1 MTDIRTPDDE
11 VTTPG
16 YFYPPFREGWHY
28 QGATY
33 GQRVEDGQVKPGH
46 SPFAVD
52 WNRRTPTGGWL
63 QDLGDPVLAAADGT
77 VAEVDKG
84 DGLVL
89 LNHYDALYRTE
100 YRHMQD
106 ITVKVG
112 DKVQRGDRIGSIG
125 DVAGDGRS
133 TSPHLHHVH
142 YRRASKSEPFQRIKM
157 AFEGKPVATSVGNSD
172 TRPPSWSPPTPV
184 MVVGPPARATWQGAY
199 QQADRRMTRA
209 EKLLADCGT
218 AKGAAEGELANA
230 KAANL
235 LTQRR
240 LDQAMADLASC
251 QSAHEATTARAVALT
266 AERDGALQRAT
277 IEQERA
283 EAAAR
288 DLETATR
295 TITAQGARIEALEA
309 RVAELEALP
318 PTDCV
323 TEVNAERARVLA
335 AISDGM
341 DELVAGLR

>member
-1 MTDIRTPDDE
+1 MTDPIRTPDDE
-11 VTTPG
+11 VATPG
-16 YFYPPFREGWHY
+16 WFLPPFTAGWWYEG
-28 QGATY
+28 QTY
-33 GQRVEDGQVKPGH
+33 GGH
-46 SPFAVD
+46 TDFSVD
-52 WNRRTPTGGWL
+52 WNRRTQTGGWL

-77 VAEVDKG
+77 VVEVDKAE
-84 DGLVL
+84 GLVM
-89 LNHYDALYRTE
+89 LNHPGAFAGEYRTE
-100 YRHMQD
+100 YRHMGD
-106 ITVKVG
+106 VVVKEG
-112 DKVQRGDRIGSIG
+112 DKVERGDRIGSIG

-142 YRRASKSEPFQRIKM
+142 YRRASKSEPFQRIRM

-218 AKGAAEGELANA
+218 AKGAVEGELASERA
-230 KAANL
+230 GHL
-235 LTQRR
+235 LTKRS

-251 QSAHEATTARAVALT
+251 QSAHAATVAQVAALT
-266 AERDGALQRAT
+266 TERDGALQRAT